1 MMTFKSI
8 VFESY
13 CIVRGY
19 KVDTLNRISNHI
31 HQLHTG
37 EQWTLSV
44 QDLLISRTDF
54 QSISVFLSL
63 NIFKKQI
70 TTFKNKVVSPF
81 YLLVLFHWYG
91 HSRLLLQVQVIWNY
105 LFLWRITYL
114 ADWFGSPYC
123 LALVMV
129 LGIYY
134 PYYLMFFKLYYI

>member
-1 MMTFKSI
+1 MLIVSFYCHQNAMLMSHHRYQASRSSILGCQEHSTRLMMTFKSI

-54 QSISVFLSL
+54 QSISVFLSREA
-63 NIFKKQI
+63 
-70 TTFKNKVVSPF
+70 NKGHFS
-81 YLLVLFHWYG
+81 LLEGQATSYIG
-91 HSRLLLQVQVIWNY
+91 HTSLTI
-105 LFLWRITYL
+105 I
-114 ADWFGSPYC
+114 
-123 LALVMV
+123 
-129 LGIYY
+129 
-134 PYYLMFFKLYYI
+134 KH

>member
-54 QSISVFLSL
+54 QSISVFLSREA
-63 NIFKKQI
+63 
-70 TTFKNKVVSPF
+70 NKGHFS
-81 YLLVLFHWYG
+81 LLEGQATSYIG
-91 HSRLLLQVQVIWNY
+91 HTLLTI
-105 LFLWRITYL
+105 I
-114 ADWFGSPYC
+114 
-123 LALVMV
+123 
-129 LGIYY
+129 
-134 PYYLMFFKLYYI
+134 KH